1 MRRLYGMAFR
11 LAIGG
16 SDREPTP
23 IDIRMQISTGL
34 SIACGASCRAAGVS
48 VDLPCRGGNLER
60 TFVCVVVL
68 QVQDVTE
75 AVFMPRPLLAAPAW
89 VHNRASTAGRSPESG
104 L

>member
-1 MRRLYGMAFR
+1 MRRLNGMAFR

-16 SDREPTP
+16 SYREPTP

-68 QVQDVTE
+68 QVQDVDRGG
-75 AVFMPRPLLAAPAW
+75 VY
-89 VHNRASTAGRSPESG
+89 ASPIARGSG
-104 L
+104 LGS